1 MGEDKKEEGLKVGD
15 KVTVRAIRD
24 IQGKPFIVGDILE
37 VMEVDDV
44 NAKLLS
50 SRAGIYLLGVDFI
63 DKVEEE

>member
-15 KVTVRAIRD
+15 KVTVRAIKD

-50 SRAGIYLLGVDFI
+50 NKAGIYFLGIDFI